1 MELPDK
7 DKYLGNRNLKRSG
20 VAIEWDLNQLQE
32 FQKCQDDVLYF
43 INNYVKIVNIDLGLI
58 PFKMWPFQEEMI
70 LTSVNNRFVIAK
82 MPRQVGKTTTVA
94 ALLLWYVLFNES
106 YSIALLAHK
115 EKQAREILS
124 RIQLAFEHLPKW
136 LQQGVI
142 QWNKGSLELENGSK
156 IMASS
161 TASTAIRGTAQ
172 NLIYLDEFAFVQN
185 HLQEEFF
192 QSVYPTISSGSTSKV
207 IITSTPNGME
217 MFYKLWTDS
226 EEGRNNY
233 ARVSVH
239 WSDVPGRTPIW
250 KQETIQNTSQRQF
263 DQEFECEFLGSS
275 NTLIDGKKLQELVYK
290 TPILTTG
297 HIDVYDAPDPKRR
310 YLITVDTSRGV
321 DIDYS
326 AFIVFDITEIPYRVS
341 AKFRAND
348 ISPLMYP
355 DVIRQVGLH
364 YNNAPVL
371 VETNDIGQQVA
382 DILYQDLEYDNV
394 LVTQSKGRAGQ
405 ALSTGFGKTK
415 PTLGI
420 RTTKQVKRIGCGN
433 FKTLVEQNRL
443 IINDFDLLYE
453 MCRFIEHNASYQA
466 EEGQHDDLV
475 MCCVLFSWL
484 INQNYFKEMTDLD
497 IRKNLMDES
506 RRLVED
512 DVIPFLIDAGEPEME
527 EAKFNEGERIAD
539 DFSIF

>member
-20 VAIEWDLNQLQE
+20 VAIEWNLDQLQE

-70 LTSVNNRFVIAK
+70 LTSVSNRFVIAK

-106 YSIALLAHK
+106 FSIALLAHK

-124 RIQLAFEHLPKW
+124 RIQLAYEHLPKW
-136 LQQGVI
+136 LQQGVV

-156 IMASS
+156 IIASS
-161 TASTAIRGTAQ
+161 TASTAIRGTSQ

-192 QSVYPTISSGSTSKV
+192 KSVYPTISSGSTSKI

-233 ARVSVH
+233 VRVSVH

-275 NTLIDGKKLQELVYK
+275 NTLIDGKKLQELVYR

-512 DVIPFLIDAGEPEME
+512 DVVPFLIDVGDPEME
-527 EAKFNEGERIAD
+527 VAEFSEGERIAD